1 MEDNSRTRKKGT
13 GALPMAETRVEYARL
28 MRQGISNAEAC
39 RTLKINRRTGM
50 RWRHGRTVKKA
61 HGRETTYAPIS
72 RIAPTVISPRYLSED
87 ERVHIADA
95 LHAGTSLRQIA
106 ATLGRSPSTISR
118 EVRRNRAPRAKRY
131 APRAAQTFADAA
143 RKRPRQSKIAT
154 STPLRDAI
162 QKMLKEQWSPRQI
175 SHQLSVD
182 FPDQPAMNV
191 VHESIYQALYS
202 PQNHGL
208 TREMTRHLRTGRRGR
223 LPRRSTTARRS
234 RFSGPLLSE
243 RPAEV
248 DDRIIPDHW
257 EGDLVCGAFN
267 RSAIATLVERTSGFL
282 MLVHLGGKHDAAT
295 VRERVGTAMSA
306 LPAHLRKTLTW
317 DQGSEMAE
325 YQQFKEETMIPVYFC
340 DAHSPWQRGSN
351 ENTNGLIRQYFPKG
365 TNLDLHSPERLAEV
379 AAKINARPRESRNWE
394 PSQTHFDRF
403 KELAQI

>member
-1 MEDNSRTRKKGT
+1 MTDSSRTRKKGA

-39 RTLKINRRTGM
+39 RMLKINRRTGM
-50 RWRHGRTVKKA
+50 RWRHGRTVKKP

-72 RIAPTVISPRYLSED
+72 RIAPAVISPRYLSED

-95 LHAGTSLRQIA
+95 LHAGTSLRGIA
-106 ATLGRSPSTISR
+106 AALGRSPSTISR
-118 EVRRNRAPRAKRY
+118 EVRRNRSPRARRY

-143 RKRPRQSKIAT
+143 RKRPRQSKIAA
-154 STPLRDAI
+154 SAPLRDAI
-162 QKMLKEQWSPRQI
+162 QKLLKEQWSPRQI
-175 SHQLSVD
+175 SYQLSVD
-182 FPDQPAMNV
+182 FPGQPDMNV

-223 LPRRSTTARRS
+223 LPRRSTTSRRS

-248 DDRIIPDHW
+248 NDRVVPGHW

-267 RSAIATLVERTSGFL
+267 RSAIATLVERTSGFV
-282 MLVHLGGKHDAAT
+282 MLVHLNGKHDAVT
-295 VRERVGTAMSA
+295 VRECVGTAMSA

-325 YQQFKEETMIPVYFC
+325 YRQFQEETKIPVYFC
-340 DAHSPWQRGSN
+340 DPHSPWQRGSN

-365 TNLDLHSPERLAEV
+365 TNLNLHSPERLDEV
-379 AAKINARPRESRNWE
+379 ATKINARPRESRNWE
-394 PSQTHFDRF
+394 PSRAHFDRL
-403 KELAQI
+403 KKTAHI